1 VKFLLNIPENERAQ
15 FVAAVCEEMVARGEA
30 VVLPPRTEPFD
41 MKELKKETKLSD
53 TQLRRM
59 AEPGGPFQR
68 VPGVSSFLVTVSS
81 VRQWQGFERGAK

>member
-1 VKFLLNIPENERAQ
+1 MKFLLNIPDEERAD

-30 VVLPPRTEPFD
+30 VVLPGRTEPFD
-41 MKELKKETKLSD
+41 MAELKRETKLSD

-81 VRQWQGFERGAK
+81 VREWQGFEGRSK

>member
-1 VKFLLNIPENERAQ
+1 
-15 FVAAVCEEMVARGEA
+15 
-30 VVLPPRTEPFD
+30 